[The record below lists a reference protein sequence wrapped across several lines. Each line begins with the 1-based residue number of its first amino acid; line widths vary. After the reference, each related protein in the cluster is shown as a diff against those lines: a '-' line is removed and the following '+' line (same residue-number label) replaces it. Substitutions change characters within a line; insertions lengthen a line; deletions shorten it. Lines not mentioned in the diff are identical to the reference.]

1 MIYPEFLGTYTLLL
15 LQWPGKKA
23 SSPSGWNIPAKISVY
38 LWLGVLQDKK
48 HYIDGLPQG
57 YELSLEIRNA
67 DKLRSN
73 APAVIFYAEKHVC
86 NKAHL

>member
-1 MIYPEFLGTYTLLL
+1 MKSGFVIE

-23 SSPSGWNIPAKISVY
+23 STPSGWAIPAKISVY

-48 HYIDGLPQG
+48 HYIDTLPKG
-57 YELSLEIRNA
+57 YELSSELRNA

-73 APAVIFYAEKHVC
+73 APSTIFYGEKHVRL
-86 NKAHL
+86 NSS